1 MYKKTMKTI
10 DFGGTKRVEDYYFN
24 LTAAE
29 LMEMQLST
37 EGGFKEMIERIVNA
51 QNQTEMTELFKKM
64 ICKSYG
70 VLSPDGR
77 KFIKN
82 QAVLD
87 DFLATQAYSDL
98 YMEMLTNTDAAT
110 EFFNNVIPQDLEK
123 KAAAAQS
130 AQPGLS
136 IVDAAKPVLDAARAD
151 GNL

>member
-1 MYKKTMKTI
+1 MYKKTMAATDI
-10 DFGGTKRVEDYYFN
+10 GGTKRVEDYYFN

-51 QNQTEMTELFKKM
+51 QNQTEMTKLFKET

-98 YMEMLTNTDAAT
+98 YMEMLTNTEAAT

-130 AQPGLS
+130 AQPGL
-136 IVDAAKPVLDAARAD
+136 ALLDNTTSAE
-151 GNL
+151 G

>member
-1 MYKKTMKTI
+1 MYKKTMETI

-82 QAVLD
+82 QAVLE
-87 DFLATQAYSDL
+87 DFLATQAVSQPITIEDCRQFQPL
-98 YMEMLTNTDAAT
+98 LKRWIV
-110 EFFNNVIPQDLEK
+110 NVIKLFAPLM
-123 KAAAAQS
+123 
-130 AQPGLS
+130 
-136 IVDAAKPVLDAARAD
+136 
-151 GNL
+151 

>member
-1 MYKKTMKTI
+1 MYKKTMETT

-37 EGGFKEMIERIVNA
+37 EGGFKETIERIVNA
-51 QNQTEMTELFKKM
+51 QNQTEMTKLFKEM

-82 QAVLD
+82 QAVLE

-98 YMEMLTNTDAAT
+98 YMEMLTNT
-110 EFFNNVIPQDLEK
+110 VIPQDLEK
-123 KAAAAQS
+123 KATAAQS

>member
-1 MYKKTMKTI
+1 MYKKTMETV
-10 DFGGTKRVEDYYFN
+10 DFGGTKRTEDYYFN

-37 EGGFKEMIERIVNA
+37 EGGFKEMIQRVVDA
-51 QNQTEMTELFKKM
+51 KNQAEMTHIFKQM
-64 ICKSYG
+64 LCKAYG

-82 QAVLD
+82 EAVLN

-98 YMEMLTNTDAAT
+98 YMELLTSTEAAT
-110 EFFNNVIPQDLEK
+110 EFFNNVIPQQAEEAPAPALP
-123 KAAAAQS
+123 

>member
-1 MYKKTMKTI
+1 
-10 DFGGTKRVEDYYFN
+10 
-24 LTAAE
+24 
-29 LMEMQLST
+29 
-37 EGGFKEMIERIVNA
+37 MIERIVNA
-51 QNQTEMTELFKKM
+51 QNQTEMAELFKKM

-82 QAVLD
+82 QAVLE

-98 YMEMLTNTDAAT
+98 YMEMLTNTEAAT

-136 IVDAAKPVLDAARAD
+136 LIDNTAPVVEQ
-151 GNL
+151 